1 MRDTALQAGLA
12 GKPIAVPQI
21 GWNGKRFTDPDE
33 MPIRVMAKLYP
44 WEWMAHEE
52 FGEHVL
58 TDTTAFIEPVWKMI
72 LSNKMLLPLLWEGFP
87 QPREPAA
94 GLRNRARRPE
104 GLLREEADLRPRGP

>member
-12 GKPIAVPQI
+12 GKPLAVPQI

-44 WEWMAHEE
+44 WEWMAREQ
-52 FGEHVL
+52 FGAHVL
-58 TDTTAFIEPVWKMI
+58 TDTTAFIEPAWKMI

-87 QPREPAA
+87 GHENLLPAFE
-94 GLRNRARRPE
+94 RSMPISRAPM
-104 GLLREEADLRPRGP
+104 